1 MIRLL
6 LCCSFL
12 LSNTVYTHAQHT
24 VYKYD
29 NMGNC
34 ISRTYE
40 NLSVE
45 SKKLQKKDSIST
57 FNLTKITIFPVPYV
71 SDAINVNFLPNKA
84 TNPLTYAI
92 TNMSGQVEL
101 KGQILGS
108 TYSITVSD
116 LAPGIYILTV
126 SDLNKRVSY
135 KIIKK

>member
-1 MIRLL
+1 MTIWGIVSLEHMRI
-6 LCCSFL
+6 FL
-12 LSNTVYTHAQHT
+12 LKAKSFKRKTPF
-24 VYKYD
+24 
-29 NMGNC
+29 
-34 ISRTYE
+34 
-40 NLSVE
+40 
-45 SKKLQKKDSIST
+45 

>member
-12 LSNTVYTHAQHT
+12 LSNIVYTHAQHT

-34 ISRTYE
+34 ISRTDE
-40 NLSVE
+40 NLSDE

-57 FNLTKITIFPVPYV
+57 FNLTKITIFPAPYV
-71 SDAINVNFLPNKA
+71 SEAINVNFLPNKA

-101 KGQILGS
+101 KGQILGA

-116 LAPGIYILTV
+116 LAPGMYILTV

>member
-12 LSNTVYTHAQHT
+12 LSNIVYTHAQHT

-34 ISRTYE
+34 ISRTDE

-57 FNLTKITIFPVPYV
+57 FNLTKITIFP
-71 SDAINVNFLPNKA
+71 A
-84 TNPLTYAI
+84 PLTYAI

-101 KGQILGS
+101 KGQILGA

-116 LAPGIYILTV
+116 LAPGMYILTV

>member
-12 LSNTVYTHAQHT
+12 LSNIVYTHAQHT

-34 ISRTYE
+34 ISRTDE

-57 FNLTKITIFPVPYV
+57 FNLTKITIFPAPYV
-71 SDAINVNFLPNKA
+71 SEAINVNFLPNKA

-101 KGQILGS
+101 KGQILGA

-126 SDLNKRVSY
+126 SDLNKRVSF

>member
-12 LSNTVYTHAQHT
+12 LSNIVYTHAQHT

-84 TNPLTYAI
+84 TNPLTI
-92 TNMSGQVEL
+92 V
-101 KGQILGS
+101 
-108 TYSITVSD
+108 
-116 LAPGIYILTV
+116 
-126 SDLNKRVSY
+126 R
-135 KIIKK
+135 